1 MINIFFILDRLTR
14 ASPLL
19 IYLYMFLNY
28 VLLGQKKYLLLSII
42 LFGSDICNHIL
53 KEYVFRPLMGNE
65 KFPLLGHGTR
75 PNTKD
80 CGLFCTGKESKS
92 YGMPS
97 GHAQIICFFVTYWIL
112 EIVNTTDRKYI
123 NKLFSIVILLASAF
137 LVMYSRVYW
146 AKCHTIQQVSVGGTI
161 GICLGLLFYTKMN

>member
-1 MINIFFILDRLTR
+1 MINIYFILDRLTR

-19 IYLYMFLNY
+19 IYLYMLLNY
-28 VLLGQKKYLLLSII
+28 VLLGSKKYLLLGVIF
-42 LFGSDICNHIL
+42 FGSDILNHIL
-53 KEYVFRPLMGNE
+53 KEYVFRILMRNQN
-65 KFPLLGHGTR
+65 FPVLGYGTR

-112 EIVNTTDRKYI
+112 KILNNKERKYI
-123 NKLFSIVILLASAF
+123 NKLFSIGILLALAF

-146 AKCHTIQQVSVGGTI
+146 AKCHTIQQVLVGGTI
-161 GICLGLLFYTKMN
+161 GVCLGNIVFRKFN